1 MASGTR
7 AWESGSAARPRATNY
22 TQQSMTHAAPAH
34 LAGAAPAFTTSPMPP
49 DFADLLA
56 VPTRRRAPISALA
69 AELKPGMRV
78 ALCTHVNSDG
88 DGCGSQ
94 AALARLLAA
103 KGLHAHIVNPTPW
116 PQMFD
121 FLLGDG
127 VEERSARGSAA
138 LADADLILVVDISDV
153 KRLGNLADAVRKA
166 RVPKLVIDHHVPSDE
181 PPGSVLLADITAC
194 ATGELV
200 FDFAQELGLGITP
213 GVARALYTAILT
225 DTGGFRFS
233 NTSPRCH
240 AVAACLLAAGIDPEE
255 MYRRVYASV
264 SLGKLHL
271 LRDAL
276 DTLHTDAAA
285 GLAWITVP
293 AGAMERYGLQSEDL
307 DGIVEHPRSI
317 EGTRL
322 ALFFRDLGHGKVKV
336 SFRSTG
342 SVDVNVFARQFGGGG
357 HAKAAGAL
365 ITGPLDTVR
374 DEIVAAARDF
384 LAAEVTA

>member
-1 MASGTR
+1 MPST
-7 AWESGSAARPRATNY
+7 E
-22 TQQSMTHAAPAH
+22 
-34 LAGAAPAFTTSPMPP
+34 FT
-49 DFADLLA
+49 DLLA
-56 VPTRRRAPISALA
+56 VPARRRAAITELA
-69 AELKPGMRV
+69 AALRPGMRV
-78 ALCTHVNSDG
+78 ALSTHVNADG
-88 DGCGSQ
+88 DGCGSE
-94 AALARLLAA
+94 AAVARLLAQMDVA
-103 KGLHAHIVNPTPW
+103 VTIVNPTPW
-116 PQMFD
+116 PQMFE

-127 VEERSARGSAA
+127 VEERSAAGAAA
-138 LADADLILVVDISDV
+138 LRDADAILVLDISDV
-153 KRLGNLADAVRKA
+153 RRLGGLADAVRKA
-166 RVPKLVIDHHVPSDE
+166 TVPKLVIDHHVPSDE
-181 PPGSVLLADITAC
+181 PPGSVVVADITAC

-200 FDFAQELGLGITP
+200 FDFAQLQGLELTP
-213 GVARALYTAILT
+213 AIARALYTALLT

-240 AVAACLLAAGIDPEE
+240 AIAGRLLAAGLDPEE

-264 SLGKLHL
+264 SLGKLRL

-276 DTLHTDAAA
+276 DTLETDAAA

-293 AGAMERYGLQSEDL
+293 AGAMERYALQSEDL

-357 HAKAAGAL
+357 HAKASGAL
-365 ITGPLDTVR
+365 ITGRLDEVR
-374 DEIVAAARDF
+374 DQVVAAARDF
-384 LAAEVTA
+384 LLS